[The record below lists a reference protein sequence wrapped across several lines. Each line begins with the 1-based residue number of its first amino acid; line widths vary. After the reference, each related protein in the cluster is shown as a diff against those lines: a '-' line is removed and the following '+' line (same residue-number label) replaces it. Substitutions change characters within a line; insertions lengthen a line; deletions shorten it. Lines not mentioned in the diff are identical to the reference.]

1 MVASFSRT
9 TLSGSSNK
17 VRYVL
22 FILAGWVRL
31 TAQQLFLW
39 KKMKI
44 IQPVRFSHN
53 SFSSNYSLEQ
63 QLSMIHLGDYQTF
76 FVLMLMLFLNRSFI
90 ISNYT
95 YLQSY
100 VQFKPISKF
109 HCYKC
114 FTAMYVSMQKPE
126 CRASSLH
133 LYHLCD

>member
-17 VRYVL
+17 ARYVL

-53 SFSSNYSLEQ
+53 SFSSNYSLEAKYDTPER
-63 QLSMIHLGDYQTF
+63 LADIFCFDVDVF
-76 FVLMLMLFLNRSFI
+76 FNRSFI

-95 YLQSY
+95 Y
-100 VQFKPISKF
+100 
-109 HCYKC
+109 
-114 FTAMYVSMQKPE
+114 
-126 CRASSLH
+126 
-133 LYHLCD
+133 